1 MTIQRTA
8 LHFGLA
14 AVAACA
20 FTTSLPSGAQSAGS
34 RGDQATESRSASGR
48 PDSAGKSAKA
58 DQRMMKD
65 IAQANIA
72 EIETGKLAQEKAS
85 KDEVKQFGKTMVD
98 DHTKALSELQQIASK
113 KGVELPT
120 EPDTKHKATAT
131 ALKALNGETFDKQYM
146 SMAGLSDHKKT
157 HEMLQKVQR
166 NATDPDLKAYAA
178 KTLPVVH
185 GHLET
190 AQGITGKK

>member
-1 MTIQRTA
+1 MTIQSTA
-8 LHFGLA
+8 LHLGVA

-20 FTTSLPSGAQSAGS
+20 FTASLPAAAQSASS
-34 RGDQATESRSASGR
+34 RGDQATETRSAAGKS
-48 PDSAGKSAKA
+48 DSAGKSSKA

-85 KDEVKQFGKTMVD
+85 KNEVKQFGKTMVD
-98 DHTKALSELQQIASK
+98 DHTKALGELQEIASK
-113 KGVELPT
+113 KGVDLPT
-120 EPDTKHKATAT
+120 EPDAKHKATAT
-131 ALKALNGETFDKQYM
+131 ALKALSGETFDKQYM

-166 NATDPDLKAYAA
+166 NATDPDLKAYAS

>member
-1 MTIQRTA
+1 MTIQSTA
-8 LHFGLA
+8 FRFGMA

-20 FTTSLPSGAQSAGS
+20 FAATLPAAAQSASS
-34 RGDQATESRSASGR
+34 RGDQATETRSA
-48 PDSAGKSAKA
+48 AGKSDQAGKPSKG
-58 DQRMMKD
+58 DQRFMRD
-65 IAQANIA
+65 IAQANLA

-98 DHTKALSELQQIASK
+98 DHTKALSELQEIASK

-120 EPDTKHKATAT
+120 EPDAKHKATAT
-131 ALKALNGETFDKQYM
+131 ALKALSGETFDKQYM

>member
-1 MTIQRTA
+1 MTIQNTVIH
-8 LHFGLA
+8 LGVA
-14 AVAACA
+14 AVAAWA
-20 FTTSLPSGAQSAGS
+20 FTATLPAAAQSASS
-34 RGDQATESRSASGR
+34 RGDQATETRSAAGKS
-48 PDSAGKSAKA
+48 DSAGKSSKA

-98 DHTKALSELQQIASK
+98 DHTKALSELQEIASK

-120 EPDTKHKATAT
+120 EPDAKHKATAT
-131 ALKALNGETFDKQYM
+131 ALKALNGENFDKQYM

-185 GHLET
+185 GHLTT

>member
-1 MTIQRTA
+1 MTIQSTA
-8 LHFGLA
+8 FRVGVA
-14 AVAACA
+14 AAAACA
-20 FTTSLPSGAQSAGS
+20 FAAAAPAAGQSAAS
-34 RGDQATESRSASGR
+34 RGDQATDTRSASGR
-48 PDSAGKSAKA
+48 PDAAGKSAKA

-85 KDEVKQFGKTMVD
+85 KDEVKQFARTMVD
-98 DHTKALSELQQIASK
+98 DHTKSLSELQEIASK
-113 KGVELPT
+113 KGVDLPT
-120 EPDTKHKATAT
+120 EPDARHKATAT
-131 ALKALNGETFDKQYM
+131 ALKALSGETFDRQYM

-166 NATDPDLKAYAA
+166 NAADPELKAYAA

-185 GHLET
+185 GHLAT

>member
-1 MTIQRTA
+1 MTIQSTVSR
-8 LHFGLA
+8 LGLA
-14 AVAACA
+14 AVASCA
-20 FTTSLPSGAQSAGS
+20 FAAALPAGAQSASS
-34 RGDQATESRSASGR
+34 RGDQATQTSSA
-48 PDSAGKSAKA
+48 AGKSDQAGKPSKG
-58 DQRMMKD
+58 DQRFMRD
-65 IAQANIA
+65 IAQANLA

-98 DHTKALSELQQIASK
+98 DHTKALSELQEIASK

-120 EPDTKHKATAT
+120 EPDAKHKATAT
-131 ALKALNGETFDKQYM
+131 ALKALSGETFDKQYM

-166 NATDPDLKAYAA
+166 NAADADLKAYAA

-185 GHLET
+185 GHLTT